1 MEPIS
6 NGDSLVSTPSDLIY
20 TEADLSSKEDE
31 AVSIEVGTLDTFKAF
46 QDPWEGEDRETTI
59 NWLFIDRILRLQECI
74 LDEMLNGGVFELPDN

>member
-31 AVSIEVGTLDTFKAF
+31 AVSIEVRTLDTFKAF
-46 QDPWEGEDRETTI
+46 QDPWEGEDRGDHHQ
-59 NWLFIDRILRLQECI
+59 LA
-74 LDEMLNGGVFELPDN
+74 VH